1 MEESLSN
8 CSLVTEAGSDYEELL
23 PQPERD
29 GSYASEREGSSLY
42 RVAFNFVNVVVGAG
56 IVGLPYVFKE
66 AGFCMAIGL
75 MTLLCWLT
83 DYSVRMLVSTGYSV
97 GVHNYEDLMHKA
109 FGKPGYLTVCS
120 LILVFDF
127 GAILSY
133 LIILGDSSSLVVK
146 DALGYTEECASVTCE
161 QIERICISV
170 ASVVLILPL
179 CLSRDISNLESASF
193 VSIFT
198 VVVIILMVMA
208 NLFTKLSGDGEQLP
222 EITVTGPGV
231 FQACGII
238 SFSFVCHDS
247 AFLLY
252 QTLGSK
258 ARYDSAFLLYQ
269 TLGSKA
275 SRRWTTVTH
284 ISLSAALGICLCFS
298 ISGYLTFGRATQP
311 NVLNNYDSNP
321 IIVAMRVLYCITMAL
336 TYPTGFFV
344 CRHIINALL
353 YNGQPSIQDMS
364 QRRYLMLTAPLFLT
378 SVGIALIGLEL
389 DFVMALSGAGAGAL
403 AFILPPLC
411 RLRLCQVTKQ
421 EQIAAIM
428 MASFGTVM
436 MLACILQ
443 AFEKQYG
450 FSFGFAGF

>member
-1 MEESLSN
+1 MEGSLSN
-8 CSLVTEAGSDYEELL
+8 CSLITEAGSDYEELPL
-23 PQPERD
+23 SEHD
-29 GSYASEREGSSLY
+29 VSYASEREGSSVY
-42 RVAFNFVNVVVGAG
+42 RVAFNFVNVIVGAG

-66 AGFCMAIGL
+66 AGFCMAIAL

-97 GVHNYEDLMHKA
+97 GVHNYEDLMQKA
-109 FGKPGYLTVCS
+109 FGRPGYLTVCS

-146 DALGYTEECASVTCE
+146 DALGYTEECSSVTCD

-170 ASVVLILPL
+170 AASVLILPL

-208 NLFTKLSGDGEQLP
+208 NLFTKLSGDGDQLP

-258 ARYDSAFLLYQ
+258 A
-269 TLGSKA
+269 
-275 SRRWTTVTH
+275 SRRWSTVTH

-311 NVLNNYDSNP
+311 NVLNNYNSNP

-353 YNGQPSIQDMS
+353 YNGEPSIQDMD
-364 QRRYLMLTAPLFLT
+364 QRRYFMLTAPLFLS
-378 SVGIALIGLEL
+378 SVGIALAGLEL

-411 RLRLCQVTKQ
+411 RLKLCQVSKQ
-421 EQIAAIM
+421 ERIASIA

-450 FSFGFAGF
+450 FSFGHAGF